1 MKYKIECGISNG
13 LIRYYVKKKVFFM
26 WTTIY
31 VAAYITVAEGVVEK
45 LLMQPKYY
53 ETNKIKI

>member
-1 MKYKIECGISNG
+1 MKYKIESGLSNG

-31 VAAYITVAEGVVEK
+31 AAKYISDAEGVVEK